1 MSTIAP
7 VIDANGIQVPPFEDV
22 LAFLQGK
29 YREIYGADVYLEND
43 SQDGQFLGIIATAI
57 NDLNAAI
64 VAAYNSFSPAT
75 AQGNGLSSV
84 VKINGISRATPS
96 NSQVNVK
103 LVGQAGTTVNDGA
116 VTDANGFRWLLP
128 AVVTIPPAG
137 EITVT
142 ATCTKAGAVPAAAGT
157 VNQIATPTLGW
168 QTVTNDDPASMGAPI
183 ESDAALRRR
192 QETSV
197 ALPSK
202 TVLSSIL
209 GAVQSLGG
217 VTAAVIYEN
226 DTDTTDALGLPEHSI
241 AVVAQ
246 GGDSSEIAQAIMR
259 KKTPGTATY
268 GTTTV
273 DAIDDVGLTH
283 AIKYSVPVDVRTV
296 VKVQLKPLPGYTT
309 QVAADLKAAVASYIN
324 ALGIGQAVYRT
335 RLFMPAQLN
344 GGTGSTTFELV
355 DVLIAEHPAAPAAAD
370 VAIAFNELAS
380 CQVSDIVIEIVP

>member
-43 SQDGQFLGIIATAI
+43 SQDGQFLGIIATAV
-57 NDLNAAI
+57 NDVNASVA
-64 VAAYNSFSPAT
+64 AAYNSFSPAT

-84 VKINGISRATPS
+84 VKINGIARGTPS

-116 VTDANGFRWLLP
+116 VTDANSFRWLLP

-142 ATCTKAGAVPAAAGT
+142 ATCTTAGAIPAAIGT

-168 QTVTNDDPASMGAPI
+168 QTVTNDDPASMGAPV

-202 TVLSSIL
+202 TVLSGIL
-209 GAVQSLGG
+209 GAVQSLDG

-246 GGDSSEIAQAIMR
+246 GGDSAEIAQAIMR
-259 KKTPGTATY
+259 KKTPGTGTY
-268 GTTTV
+268 GTTSV
-273 DAIDDVGLTH
+273 DVIDDVGLTH
-283 AIKYSVPVDVRTV
+283 AIKYSVPEDVRTV
-296 VKVQLKPLPGYTT
+296 VKVQLKPLSGYTT
-309 QVAADLKAAVASYIN
+309 QVASDIKAAVAAYIN
-324 ALGIGQAVYRT
+324 ALGIGQAVFRT

-344 GGTGSTTFELV
+344 GGIGSATFELV
-355 DVLIAEHPAAPAAAD
+355 NVLIAEHPAAPAAAD
-370 VAIAFNELAS
+370 VPIAFNELAS
-380 CQVSDIVIEIVP
+380 CQESDIVIEVVP

>member
-43 SQDGQFLGIIATAI
+43 SQDGQFLGIIATAV
-57 NDLNAAI
+57 NDVNASI

-116 VTDANGFRWLLP
+116 VTDANSFRWLLP

-142 ATCTKAGAVPAAAGT
+142 ATCTTAGAIPAAIGT

-168 QTVTNDDPASMGAPI
+168 QTVTNDDPASMGAPV

-202 TVLSSIL
+202 TVLSGIL
-209 GAVQSLGG
+209 GAVQSLDG

-246 GGDSSEIAQAIMR
+246 GGDSAQIADAIMR
-259 KKTPGTATY
+259 KKTPGTGTF
-268 GTTTV
+268 GTTSV
-273 DAIDDVGLTH
+273 DVIDDVGLTH
-283 AIKYSVPVDVRTV
+283 AIKYSVPEDVRTV
-296 VKVQLKPLPGYTT
+296 VKVQLKPLSGYTT
-309 QVAADLKAAVASYIN
+309 QVASDIKAAVAAYIN
-324 ALGIGQAVYRT
+324 ALSIGQAVFRT

-344 GGTGSTTFELV
+344 GGTGSATFELV
-355 DVLIAEHPAAPAAAD
+355 NVLIAEHPAAPAATD
-370 VAIAFNELAS
+370 VPIAFNELAS

>member
-22 LAFLQGK
+22 LVFLQGK

-43 SQDGQFLGIIATAI
+43 SQDGQFLGVIATAV
-57 NDLNAAI
+57 NDTNAAI

-142 ATCTKAGAVPAAAGT
+142 ATCTTAGAIPAAAGT

-168 QTVTNDDPASMGAPI
+168 QTVTNDDPASMGAPV

-202 TVLSSIL
+202 TVLSGIL
-209 GAVQSLGG
+209 GAVQSLDG

-226 DTDTTDALGLPEHSI
+226 DTDATDALGLPEHSI

-246 GGDSSEIAQAIMR
+246 GGDSAEIAEAIMR

-273 DAIDDVGLTH
+273 DVIDDVGLTH
-283 AIKYSVPVDVRTV
+283 AIKYSVPEDVRTV
-296 VKVQLKPLPGYTT
+296 VKVQLKPLSGYTT
-309 QVAADLKAAVASYIN
+309 QVASDIKTAVAAYIN
-324 ALGIGQAVYRT
+324 ALGIGQAVFRT

-344 GGTGSTTFELV
+344 GGTGSATFELV
-355 DVLIAEHPAAPAAAD
+355 DVLIAEHPATPASAD
-370 VAIAFNELAS
+370 VPIAFNELAS

>member
-43 SQDGQFLGIIATAI
+43 SQDGQFLGIIATAV

-116 VTDANGFRWLLP
+116 VTDVNGFRWLLP

-142 ATCTKAGAVPAAAGT
+142 ATCTTAGAIPAAAGT

-168 QTVTNDDPASMGAPI
+168 QTVTNDDPASMGAPV

-202 TVLSSIL
+202 TVLSGIL
-209 GAVQSLGG
+209 GAVQSLDG
-217 VTAAVIYEN
+217 VTSAVIYEN

-246 GGDSSEIAQAIMR
+246 GGDSAEIAQAIMR
-259 KKTPGTATY
+259 KKTPGTGTY
-268 GTTTV
+268 GTTSV
-273 DAIDDVGLTH
+273 DVIDDVGLTH
-283 AIKYSVPVDVRTV
+283 AIKYSVPEDVRTV
-296 VKVQLKPLPGYTT
+296 VKVQLKPLSGYTT
-309 QVAADLKAAVASYIN
+309 QVASDIKAAVAAYIN
-324 ALGIGQAVYRT
+324 APSIGQAVFRT

-344 GGTGSTTFELV
+344 GGIGSATFELV
-355 DVLIAEHPAAPAAAD
+355 NVLIAEHPAAPAATD
-370 VAIAFNELAS
+370 VPIAFNELAS

>member
-43 SQDGQFLGIIATAI
+43 SQDGQLLGVIATAV
-57 NDLNAAI
+57 NDVNASI
-64 VAAYNSFSPAT
+64 VAAYNAFSPAT

-116 VTDANGFRWLLP
+116 VTDANSFRWLLP

-142 ATCTKAGAVPAAAGT
+142 ATCTTAGAIPAAIGT

-168 QTVTNDDPASMGAPI
+168 QTVTNDDPASMGAPV

-202 TVLSSIL
+202 TVLSGIL
-209 GAVQSLGG
+209 GAVQSLDG
-217 VTAAVIYEN
+217 VTSAVIYEN

-246 GGDSSEIAQAIMR
+246 GGDSAEIAQAIMR
-259 KKTPGTATY
+259 KKTPGTGTY
-268 GTTTV
+268 GTTSV
-273 DAIDDVGLTH
+273 DVIDDVGLTH
-283 AIKYSVPVDVRTV
+283 AIEYSVPEDVRTV
-296 VKVQLKPLPGYTT
+296 VKVQLKPLSGYTT
-309 QVAADLKAAVASYIN
+309 QVASDIKAAVAAYIN
-324 ALGIGQAVYRT
+324 ALGIGQAVFRT

-344 GGTGSTTFELV
+344 GGIGSATFELV
-355 DVLIAEHPAAPAAAD
+355 NVLIAEHPAAPAAAD
-370 VAIAFNELAS
+370 VPIAFNELAS
-380 CQVSDIVIEIVP
+380 CQESDIVIEVVP